1 MDESRPIEI
10 KNGVVAP
17 QLILRK
23 FEIPHEGDIIIKD
36 DGNLEIYRKQNYVQP
51 TIIPKEEGIIYDYRE
66 FENDRISRIEKIKKV
81 GMENAVPI
89 AINLVK
95 ATAV

>member
-1 MDESRPIEI
+1 MDESRPIEMLS
-10 KNGVVAP
+10 GVVAP

-23 FEIPHEGDIIIKD
+23 FEIPHEGDIIIKG

-89 AINLVK
+89 AVNFMK